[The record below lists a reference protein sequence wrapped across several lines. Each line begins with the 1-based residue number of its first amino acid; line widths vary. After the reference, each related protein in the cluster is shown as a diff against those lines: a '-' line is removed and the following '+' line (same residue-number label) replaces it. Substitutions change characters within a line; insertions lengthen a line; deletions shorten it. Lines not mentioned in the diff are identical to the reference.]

1 MSDFE
6 IWKTIEGYDGNYQ
19 ISNWG
24 RVKSVEREFCTPVAC
39 QKLPERIM
47 ILAKNNNGYMYVLLR
62 KKHFRKKHYIHRLVA
77 EAFFVKKNPES
88 DQVNHKNKN
97 RTDNHYSNLEWC
109 TQTEN
114 CAHRDNNEPF

>member
-6 IWKTIEGYDGNYQ
+6 IWKDIVGWEGKYQ

-24 RVKSVEREFCTPVAC
+24 RVKSVSRKVCNAILCRT
-39 QKLPERIM
+39 QPEQIM
-47 ILAKNNNGYMYVLLR
+47 VLSKNNNGYMYILLR
-62 KKHFRKKHYIHRLVA
+62 NKQIRKKYYIHRLVA